1 MKTRITLVLLFG
13 LVASAFAAA
22 QSHSAVLNW
31 QDPSNPTTGTSY
43 NIKRAIG
50 LCSGTP
56 TFSSLATAVTGLT
69 YTDNTVTPGNYCYEV
84 SATFSGAEGPASSPA
99 PASVLPFAP
108 VNLSV
113 TVQQS

>member
-1 MKTRITLVLLFG
+1 MKTILSFVLLFG
-13 LVASAFAAA
+13 LAASSFAAA
-22 QSHSAVLNW
+22 QTHSATLNW
-31 QDPSNPTTGTSY
+31 QDPSNPSTGTSY
-43 NIKRAIG
+43 NIKRAVG

-69 YTDNTVTPGNYCYEV
+69 YTDNTVTPGNYCYEIT
-84 SATFSGAEGPASSPA
+84 ATFSGAEGPPSNSA

-113 TVQQS
+113 TVQ